1 MIFKN
6 RLLKPLLLTLLV
18 AGMFSCSNE
27 EEIKIPENILS
38 KEQYTRVL
46 TDLALAESAANLNI
60 KNVRIEKTDSTYAFD
75 PLKENNISKARY
87 DSSALYYAEHPELY
101 KEVYDEVLKRLS
113 EMQSKR
119 KGVLTDSLK
128 K

>member
-1 MIFKN
+1 MKFKN
-6 RLLKPLLLTLLV
+6 RLLKPLVFLLIF
-18 AGMFSCSNE
+18 AGIVSCSSE
-27 EEIKIPENILS
+27 EEIKIPANILS
-38 KEQYTRVL
+38 KEEYTRVL

-60 KNVRIEKTDSTYAFD
+60 KNVKMEKTDSTYAFD
-75 PLKENNISKARY
+75 PLMENKISKAKY
-87 DSSALYYAEHPELY
+87 DSSSLYYAEHPELY

-119 KGVLTDSLK
+119 KGVLRDSLK